1 MGGTLYKP
9 TKKGCGKCCHS
20 WPRKSA
26 HVYLQQLI
34 GLELNKQWC
43 TVELHCISLGSQV
56 LTACNTL
63 SYFMA
68 TNWKHSV
75 EKRCNKFW
83 FLVSNRKPELLQLQS
98 FHWHAIVLSVLAA
111 GPVDGSGSQLLS
123 NSLNL
128 LSVAS
133 NLKNA
138 QTLLST
144 LQKNLPANA
153 NLPANIKSLAARV
166 LRAQGECVSCFVFC
180 STVNPWCDPSSR
192 NSVKFLV
199 PYLLK

>member
-1 MGGTLYKP
+1 MAIDLLSLTLWQP
-9 TKKGCGKCCHS
+9 TENIQSKC
-20 WPRKSA
+20 
-26 HVYLQQLI
+26 
-34 GLELNKQWC
+34 
-43 TVELHCISLGSQV
+43 
-56 LTACNTL
+56 
-63 SYFMA
+63 
-68 TNWKHSV
+68 WK
-75 EKRCNKFW
+75 KFW

-98 FHWHAIVLSVLAA
+98 LHWNAIVLSVLAA

-166 LRAQGECVSCFVFC
+166 LRAQGECVSCSVFC
-180 STVNPWCDPSSR
+180 STVIPWCDPSSR

-199 PYLLK
+199 WKCSMHHFYGFRRGETLINTL

>member
-1 MGGTLYKP
+1 MYMAINLLSLTLWQP
-9 TKKGCGKCCHS
+9 TENIQSKCC
-20 WPRKSA
+20 K
-26 HVYLQQLI
+26 
-34 GLELNKQWC
+34 
-43 TVELHCISLGSQV
+43 
-56 LTACNTL
+56 
-63 SYFMA
+63 
-68 TNWKHSV
+68 
-75 EKRCNKFW
+75 KFW
-83 FLVSNRKPELLQLQS
+83 FLVSNRKPELLQLRS
-98 FHWHAIVLSVLAA
+98 LHWHAILLSVLAA

-166 LRAQGECVSCFVFC
+166 LRAQGECVMFRLC
-180 STVNPWCDPSSR
+180 STVIPWCDPSSR

-199 PYLLK
+199 WKCSMHRFYGFRIGETLMNTL